1 MERGQADGVAL
12 GASLDAE
19 DRQKLMDDMQ
29 EVSAALARMARE
41 TSPGPAAAGP
51 EAGIG
56 PVLEELEGAGQEAEA
71 PAEPAEAAAE
81 PEVKPRLLGTALL
94 ADVCRRL
101 RQAAEQMFET
111 ELTEDGPGGNVAW
124 YLTRALDR
132 GLSCVVSPLPR
143 FELNAVDATE
153 GTALHFACSRELGN
167 AALALLAC
175 GDFDLSVPK
184 VRERDGSTALHLA
197 AASGLEAVVQALVNR
212 ADFAD
217 FMGTVDK
224 DGFTA
229 VHGAA
234 FRGHLGC
241 IQALLRSPLVSEDI
255 IAASGSF
262 DVPRPNGHWV
272 REAAELY
279 DMNTALH
286 MAAATGRVEICQLLL
301 IHGPSAANKVNRM
314 GATALHMAAKGGFVT
329 TVEALLGSACF
340 GAVNARDARG
350 FTALHWAAQ
359 QVNADI
365 CAAILGS
372 QDFFQVESKD
382 LRGRTAANIAEELQH
397 FEVQRQILQRC
408 PLLD

>member
-19 DRQKLMDDMQ
+19 DRQKLLEDMQ

-41 TSPGPAAAGP
+41 TSPGPPAAGP

-56 PVLEELEGAGQEAEA
+56 PVPEELEGAGQEAEA
-71 PAEPAEAAAE
+71 PAEPAEEAAE

-124 YLTRALDR
+124 YLTRALGR

-217 FMGTVDK
+217 FMGTVDN

-229 VHGAA
+229 LHGAA

-241 IQALLRSPLVSEDI
+241 IQALLRCPLVSEDI
-255 IAASGSF
+255 ITASGSF
-262 DVPRPNGHWV
+262 DVPRPNGHWA

-329 TVEALLGSACF
+329 TVEALLGSTCF
-340 GAVNARDARG
+340 SAVNARDARG

-359 QVNADI
+359 QVHSLHHRRGPRSIERVVAGGF
-365 CAAILGS
+365 LGG
-372 QDFFQVESKD
+372 QGP
-382 LRGRTAANIAEELQH
+382 GRH
-397 FEVQRQILQRC
+397 GGRDDR
-408 PLLD
+408 